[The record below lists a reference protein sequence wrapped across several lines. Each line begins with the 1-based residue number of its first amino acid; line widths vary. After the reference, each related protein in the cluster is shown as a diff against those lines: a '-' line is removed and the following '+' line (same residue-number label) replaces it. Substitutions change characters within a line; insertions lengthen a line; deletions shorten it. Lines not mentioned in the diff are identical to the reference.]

1 MSKRRSRSKVPERDS
16 RCFVQVRSQPSLGVE
31 TTTGA
36 TWVGVDQQVGHGSAD
51 ALFEL
56 TAEQYVGELV
66 WDSVEPGFVGECW
79 SGKHDDLRLFD
90 PRGGSWYPEQW
101 VPARSRMFPPKV
113 DGEIWHHV
121 DALGEPLDSER
132 ATVSRSLAGG
142 TEDMAVDAGRVTS
155 IRFTLNGD
163 GAYPRP
169 AGLIAGLGAG
179 ASRAQVAAVLGAPV
193 GADSDVHVLEGDRVR
208 LRYDAVGLTEVLLE
222 RPAAQPL
229 PDGPMRLVLEML
241 GEPEGGCAWTRG
253 VELLGEVRRRWA
265 VSSGFPR
272 RLLELHSGA
281 EVQVQDA
288 QVLSVRL
295 RPSPASDVVLR
306 ATATPH
312 VRRPHWPG
320 TREETRRGFG
330 APLATTGRMELRR
343 FGACDLFTEY
353 DSAEADAAVTELTAV
368 PVGVSVSHRI
378 HRWRSG
384 EFTMFLDALGRDEQH
399 PLVLAVG
406 RLDGVDLTFSAG
418 RLARVEVGGT
428 GSHAERFAAFVDGTP
443 ARPTR
448 KELPFGV
455 PTYIGEHDDLRDFEQ
470 GWIHVHARDGVHIT
484 TIAVSL
490 EPPEDIDVHLWLPH
504 RDR

>member
-1 MSKRRSRSKVPERDS
+1 MSKRRSRSKAPELDS

-31 TTTGA
+31 TSTGT

-66 WDSVEPGFVGECW
+66 WDSVKPGFVGECW

-101 VPARSRMFPPKV
+101 VPARTRMFPPRV

-121 DALGEPLDSER
+121 DALGEAPDSER
-132 ATVSRSLAGG
+132 ATVSRALAGG
-142 TEDMAVDAGRVTS
+142 TEDVTVDAGRVAG
-155 IRFTLNGD
+155 IRFTLRGD
-163 GAYPRP
+163 PAYPRP

-179 ASRAQVAAVLGAPV
+179 ASRAQVSAVLGASIE
-193 GADSDVHVLEGDRVR
+193 ADSDVHGLEGDRVR
-208 LRYDAVGLTEVLLE
+208 LGYEAEGLAEVILE
-222 RPAAQPL
+222 RPAAQPV
-229 PDGPMRLVLEML
+229 PDGPMRLLLEML
-241 GEPEGGCAWTRG
+241 GEPEGGFAWTRG

-272 RLLELHSGA
+272 HLLEFDCGA
-281 EVQVQDA
+281 EVQVEDA
-288 QVLSVRL
+288 RVLSVRL
-295 RPSPASDVVLR
+295 RPSPEVDTEPWA
-306 ATATPH
+306 AETPP
-312 VRRPHWPG
+312 VRSPRWPG
-320 TREETRRGFG
+320 TRDETRRAFG

-343 FGACDLFTEY
+343 FGTCDLMTEY
-353 DSAEADAAVTELTAV
+353 SSHEADAAVTELTAL
-368 PVGVSVSHRI
+368 PTGVSVSHRI

-384 EFTMFLDALGRDEQH
+384 EFTMFLDALGQPEAH

-406 RLDGVDLTFSAG
+406 RLDGVDLSFRDG
-418 RLARVEVGGT
+418 RLERVEIGGAV
-428 GSHAERFAAFVDGTP
+428 SRAERFAAFVDGTP

-448 KELPFGV
+448 EELPFGV

-490 EPPEDIDVHLWLPH
+490 EQPEDIDVHLWLPH